1 MQRVFSTSYKINFP
15 FSAKFGNKPKENE
28 QQSASIESPFCLRCF
43 IKSFEHKFYVTIL
56 LSRKICQFFRLNV
69 KQKGPSENDKL
80 VIIDLQRVFSTSH
93 KCYFSFSAKFRNKPK
108 ENEQQSASASSKGTV
123 PCDNCGGLQLV
134 TWKGG
139 GYNMTP

>member
-1 MQRVFSTSYKINFP
+1 M
-15 FSAKFGNKPKENE
+15 
-28 QQSASIESPFCLRCF
+28 
-43 IKSFEHKFYVTIL
+43 
-56 LSRKICQFFRLNV
+56 LSRKICQFFRWNSV
-69 KQKGPSENDKL
+69 QKGPSENDQP
-80 VIIDLQRVFSTSH
+80 VTIDLQGVFSTSH
-93 KCYFSFSAKFRNKPK
+93 KIYFSISAKFRNKPK

>member
-1 MQRVFSTSYKINFP
+1 M
-15 FSAKFGNKPKENE
+15 
-28 QQSASIESPFCLRCF
+28 
-43 IKSFEHKFYVTIL
+43 
-56 LSRKICQFFRLNV
+56 LSRKIYHFLRWNGE
-69 KQKGPSENDKL
+69 QKGPSENDQPVK
-80 VIIDLQRVFSTSH
+80 IDLQGVFPTSH
-93 KCYFSFSAKFRNKPK
+93 KINFSFSAKFRNKPK